1 MSLENIQKKRFLE
14 TIYKIYYSLGSQ
26 PSTEEISSIYGR
38 YFSRFK
44 PGQPLPVPFND
55 LNSSS
60 YIDIDKL
67 NRILVH
73 TGFNLDVLY
82 EDYHEELEQLYDLVS
97 AFKFRIDNLKSR
109 RAELEKAVDDHLLA
123 INNTNGYY
131 FAFTEAFNNTNHTDL
146 NNTTAVIDTVA
157 RKASLPKE
165 TSGLFNYV
173 GNVLNKV
180 SNATVDLYLDGQTK
194 ISQQSTDFSNVFNGL
209 NNSEWSMKYE
219 STTIGICTLKINVP
233 VTLYNTE
240 TSGIS
245 VVEGRLN
252 SQKPVETSILV
263 IDPIDRSK
271 SLFFTKD
278 SATDYD
284 NFSFNFSTKKTSMI
298 EIYLT
303 KVEPDYVSDK
313 NGQVNYIYDFRIEEL
328 IITAPY
334 YSSSA
339 IYVSK
344 SIGLPNA
351 QNPDLAIDEVVF
363 DAEQQVPAGTA
374 INYYVAVDNGTSTD
388 INSFNWIAISPASE
402 KNASQPSVIDFK
414 GTKLIESSLNT
425 QSGTSIDSTFDSMIR
440 IPRTTTYNNPIQ
452 AYFYQNDSLSRD
464 FNVYR
469 LCKFPKNSEP
479 YEPYILESVTNNQIQ
494 TSYVTGTALDRT
506 TWQEIISGTRNDI
519 VYTTAF
525 SSIGSSQEFYQA
537 QNVPFGS
544 IYLTT
549 NVFMDKPLTLTKNF
563 LKSLDAQYWDVNVY
577 LNGVELSN
585 AGMLAPGILSASLT
599 WNFNKGQNTIL
610 IIINKSTNTTS
621 GVGTSFNGSISLM
634 ENQSLLTIPN
644 AKVYRNYLSYVKIED
659 LRNKYSNYDNVFSVI
674 NYENNNEIVYRRTE
688 EIKDGSK
695 VYYYTN
701 NQDRPQYIKL
711 RADLFRGSDS
721 YSSPALNSFTLKFKH

>member
-414 GTKLIESSLNT
+414 GTKLIESSLNP
-425 QSGTSIDSTFDSMIR
+425 QIDTSIDSTFDSMIR

-549 NVFMDKPLTLTKNF
+549 NVFMDKPLKLTKNF